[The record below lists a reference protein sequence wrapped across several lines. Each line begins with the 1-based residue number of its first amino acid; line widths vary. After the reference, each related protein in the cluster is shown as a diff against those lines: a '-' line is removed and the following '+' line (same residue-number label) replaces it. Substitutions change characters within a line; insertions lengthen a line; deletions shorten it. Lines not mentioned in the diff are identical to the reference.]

1 MIVVLDESVLAA
13 DAACSRGELT
23 SARRSHPAFRKPYAC
38 DYNKRRQRD
47 VPLECRESLLPLI
60 TMHSHELVQQLDIIA
75 AENLGAHLPA
85 HVVAQ
90 LPARGVTVF
99 AVSDDASD
107 TAEFS
112 ARYGF
117 GLEDCANTI
126 VIRYRKEGA
135 EHYAALVSLGSL
147 RLDINGAVK
156 TALGA
161 QRLSFAKREAAVEH
175 SGMEF
180 GGITAFGLPDDWRI
194 LVDAAVMERSQIVM
208 GAGVRAAKLLL
219 APEVL
224 RQWPRCEVASLT
236 VAPE

>member
-1 MIVVLDESVLAA
+1 
-13 DAACSRGELT
+13 
-23 SARRSHPAFRKPYAC
+23 
-38 DYNKRRQRD
+38 
-47 VPLECRESLLPLI
+47 
-60 TMHSHELVQQLDIIA
+60 MHSHELVQQLDVIPPA
-75 AENLGAHLPA
+75 QWHAHLPT
-85 HVVAQ
+85 HVVEQ
-90 LPARGVTVF
+90 LPQEGVTVF

-107 TAEFS
+107 TAAFS

-126 VIRYRKEGA
+126 VVRYKKDGG

-156 TALGA
+156 AALGA

-180 GGITAFGLPDDWRI
+180 GGITAFGLPDDWRV
-194 LVDAAVMERSQIVM
+194 LVDAAVMERAQVVM

-219 APEVL
+219 SPDVL

-236 VAPE
+236 LPPQ

>member
-1 MIVVLDESVLAA
+1 
-13 DAACSRGELT
+13 
-23 SARRSHPAFRKPYAC
+23 
-38 DYNKRRQRD
+38 
-47 VPLECRESLLPLI
+47 
-60 TMHSHELVQQLDIIA
+60 MHSHELVKQLDIIPT
-75 AENLGAHLPA
+75 EQLSAHLPA
-85 HVVAQ
+85 HVVDN
-90 LPARGVTVF
+90 LPAQGVTVF

-107 TAEFS
+107 TAAFS

-126 VIRYRKEGA
+126 VVRYRKEGA
-135 EHYAALVSLGSL
+135 EHYAALISLGSL

-156 TALGA
+156 AALGA

-180 GGITAFGLPDDWRI
+180 GGITAFGLPADWRI
-194 LVDAAVMERSQIVM
+194 LVDAAIMQRAQVVM

-224 RQWPRCEVASLT
+224 QQWPRCEVASLT
-236 VAPE
+236 LPAE

>member
-1 MIVVLDESVLAA
+1 
-13 DAACSRGELT
+13 
-23 SARRSHPAFRKPYAC
+23 
-38 DYNKRRQRD
+38 
-47 VPLECRESLLPLI
+47 
-60 TMHSHELVQQLDIIA
+60 MHSHELVQQLDIVA
-75 AENLGAHLPA
+75 AEHLAAHLPT
-85 HVVAQ
+85 HVVEQ
-90 LPARGVTVF
+90 LPAQGITVF
-99 AVSDDASD
+99 TVADDASD

-126 VIRYRKEGA
+126 VIRYKKEGA

-156 TALGA
+156 AALGA
-161 QRLSFAKREAAVEH
+161 QRLSFARREAAVEH

-180 GGITAFGLPDDWRI
+180 GGITAFGLPAGWRI
-194 LVDAAVMERSQIVM
+194 LVDAAVMQRTQIVM

-236 VAPE
+236 LPTE

>member
-1 MIVVLDESVLAA
+1 
-13 DAACSRGELT
+13 
-23 SARRSHPAFRKPYAC
+23 
-38 DYNKRRQRD
+38 
-47 VPLECRESLLPLI
+47 
-60 TMHSHELVQQLDIIA
+60 MHSHELPPQLDIIPT
-75 AENLGAHLPA
+75 EQWGAHLPA
-85 HVVAQ
+85 HVVEQ
-90 LPARGVTVF
+90 LPREGVTVF
-99 AVSDDASD
+99 AVTDDASD

-126 VIRYRKEGA
+126 VIRYRKDGA

-156 TALGA
+156 AALGA

-194 LVDAAVMERSQIVM
+194 LVDAAVMERAQVVV
-208 GAGVRAAKLLL
+208 GAGIRAAKLLL
-219 APEVL
+219 SPDVL
-224 RQWPRCEVASLT
+224 KQWPRVEVAPLT
-236 VAPE
+236 LS

>member
-1 MIVVLDESVLAA
+1 
-13 DAACSRGELT
+13 
-23 SARRSHPAFRKPYAC
+23 
-38 DYNKRRQRD
+38 
-47 VPLECRESLLPLI
+47 
-60 TMHSHELVQQLDIIA
+60 MHSHELDPRLDVIPFGQL
-75 AENLGAHLPA
+75 NAHLPA
-85 HVVAQ
+85 RVVEQ
-90 LPARGVTVF
+90 LPAEGVTVF

-107 TAEFS
+107 TAAFS

-126 VIRYRKEGA
+126 VVRYKKDGG

-156 TALGA
+156 AALGA

-180 GGITAFGLPDDWRI
+180 GGITAFGLPDDWRV
-194 LVDAAVMERSQIVM
+194 LVDAEVMARSRIVM

-219 APEVL
+219 APDVL
-224 RQWPRCEVASLT
+224 RQWPRCEVAALT
-236 VAPE
+236 LPAE